1 VTVVVA
7 VPFSRAASRTRR
19 APYLVYAEFG
29 IDERLSRRDLREPE
43 GASPSGRPTSR
54 TTCLESAVSVGDET
68 VNGMTAILGYA
79 RVSTTGQDSKNRPF
93 FAR

>member
-1 VTVVVA
+1 VGYATTLMMHL
-7 VPFSRAASRTRR
+7 PTGDNHRTR
-19 APYLVYAEFG
+19 AP
-29 IDERLSRRDLREPE
+29 
-43 GASPSGRPTSR
+43 
-54 TTCLESAVSVGDET
+54 CLESAVSVGDET